1 MEDGTRK
8 SGDLWSGIA
17 LAALGGY
24 IIIQAR
30 QWEYLGPEGP
40 GAGFFPLW
48 YGIAILGLSAL
59 LIVSN
64 LRRGAV
70 RGNAIDWA
78 RLGRA
83 LSTWSALAVSV
94 ALFKPLGFVIS
105 FALLTYFIVAVMY
118 RPPLATAALVAGP
131 GAGGVFFSFCSAP
144 PAPPPRG
151 VPGFF
156 PGEYI
161 PGP

>member
-1 MEDGTRK
+1 MEEGTRK
-8 SGDLWSGIA
+8 PGDLWSGIA
-17 LAALGGY
+17 LAALGAY
-24 IIIQAR
+24 IVIQAR

-64 LRRGAV
+64 LRRGAA
-70 RGNAIDWA
+70 RGNAIDWT

-83 LSTWSALAVSV
+83 LTTWLALAVSV

-118 RPPLATAALVAGP
+118 RRPLATAALVAVASA
-131 GAGGVFFSFCSAP
+131 AGFYLVFDRALSVPLPVGVL
-144 PAPPPRG
+144 
-151 VPGFF
+151 GF
-156 PGEYI
+156 
-161 PGP
+161 

>member
-1 MEDGTRK
+1 MEEGTRK
-8 SGDLWSGIA
+8 PGDLWSGIA
-17 LAALGGY
+17 LAALGAY
-24 IIIQAR
+24 IVIQAR

-59 LIVSN
+59 LIVSS
-64 LRRGAV
+64 LRRGAA
-70 RGNAIDWA
+70 RGNAIDWT

-83 LSTWSALAVSV
+83 LTTWLALAVSV

-118 RPPLATAALVAGP
+118 RRPLATAALVAVASA
-131 GAGGVFFSFCSAP
+131 AGFYLVFDRALSVPLPVGVL
-144 PAPPPRG
+144 
-151 VPGFF
+151 GF
-156 PGEYI
+156 
-161 PGP
+161 